1 MKSNSAAQEQGLK
14 EQLHSVQEQAQ
25 HQLQE
30 VSAQLQAKGAAMEE
44 RDREAREQRGK
55 LEADIGSLR
64 QQLLAKNEELQNMEK
79 TVKEVSMYSQVVIVI
94 KLMWMFP
101 FRH

>member
-1 MKSNSAAQEQGLK
+1 MKSSSAAQEQGLK

-79 TVKEVSMYSQVVIVI
+79 TVKEVSVYSQVVIVM
-94 KLMWMFP
+94 KLM
-101 FRH
+101 

>member
-1 MKSNSAAQEQGLK
+1 
-14 EQLHSVQEQAQ
+14 
-25 HQLQE
+25 
-30 VSAQLQAKGAAMEE
+30 MEE

-94 KLMWMFP
+94 KLM
-101 FRH
+101 